1 MLCTIGCDVAAHR
14 RAICGGHSVI
24 LGVSPMSLLAN
35 FQVEKQK
42 VDDAINIVCDRL
54 EHATLLQDR
63 RAAVLSLKGFAREY
77 KEAVTAGGLRGLLK
91 SLKIDKEDNETL
103 NATLECL
110 LLLFTVDEG
119 GLVDDTALWIADEF
133 TLVCF

>member
-1 MLCTIGCDVAAHR
+1 
-14 RAICGGHSVI
+14 
-24 LGVSPMSLLAN
+24 MSLLGN
-35 FQVEKQK
+35 FSVEKQK
-42 VDDAINIVCDRL
+42 VDDAINVVCDRL

-110 LLLFTVDEG
+110 LALFTIDAG
-119 GLVDDTALWIADEF
+119 GRIDDTALWIADEF
-133 TLVCF
+133 TLVGNGRLQGLY